1 LAAEGYGGKGILV
14 TDSAQ
19 IDDALDEAK
28 KLAAE
33 GTPVCIN
40 VHLSDSDFR
49 EGSMSI

>member
-1 LAAEGYGGKGILV
+1 LL
-14 TDSAQ
+14 TDPSQ
-19 IDDALDEAK
+19 IDGALDEAK

-40 VHLSDSDFR
+40 VHLASSDFR